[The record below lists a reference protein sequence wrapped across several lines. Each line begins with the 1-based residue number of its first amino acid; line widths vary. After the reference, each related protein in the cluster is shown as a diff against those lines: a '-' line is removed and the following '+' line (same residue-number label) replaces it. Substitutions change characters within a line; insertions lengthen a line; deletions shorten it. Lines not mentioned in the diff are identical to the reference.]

1 MEGASRRVHEGGHGG
16 SLRSGGPLVVAL
28 DGPLYSLRPLFN
40 EVEKKVEDGMP
51 RPDEVGFFKHTNC
64 VLLTKLI
71 IFGLSGFP

>member
-1 MEGASRRVHEGGHGG
+1 M
-16 SLRSGGPLVVAL
+16 VAL